1 MLLTFKFCFYVISE
15 SQKKKVASSSQKT
28 FDVISSAVRSA
39 LGIHGKE
46 SVTVEVNPSVFCSFA
61 QDGTERYP

>member
-1 MLLTFKFCFYVISE
+1 M
-15 SQKKKVASSSQKT
+15 ASSSQKT